1 MTNSEIANTNT
12 KERALA
18 ILKDQIA
25 QNPDQPGS
33 EDPVEKLAGDILEE
47 ILGREWAHQFDED
60 RDAIIR
66 SVREIVELAVDEHL
80 LRKRLS

>member
-1 MTNSEIANTNT
+1 MTNSETANT

-18 ILKDQIA
+18 ILRDQLA

-80 LRKRLS
+80 LRKKLS

>member
-1 MTNSEIANTNT
+1 MTNSEIANT

>member
-1 MTNSEIANTNT
+1 MTNSETANT

-18 ILKDQIA
+18 ILRDQLA

-33 EDPVEKLAGDILEE
+33 EDPVAKLAGDILEE
-47 ILGREWAHQFDED
+47 ILGREWAHQFDDD
-60 RDAIIR
+60 RNVIVR

>member
-1 MTNSEIANTNT
+1 MTNSETANT

-18 ILKDQIA
+18 ILRDQLA
-25 QNPDQPGS
+25 QNSDQPGS

-60 RDAIIR
+60 RDAIVR

-80 LRKRLS
+80 LRKKLS

>member
-1 MTNSEIANTNT
+1 MTNSGNANT

-18 ILKDQIA
+18 ILRDQLA
-25 QNPDQPGS
+25 QNPDQLGS
-33 EDPVEKLAGDILEE
+33 ECPVTKLAGDILEE
-47 ILGREWAHQFDED
+47 ILEREWAHQFDED

-80 LRKRLS
+80 LRKRLV

>member
-1 MTNSEIANTNT
+1 MTNSEIAHT

-18 ILKDQIA
+18 ILRDQLA
-25 QNPDQPGS
+25 QNPDQLGS
-33 EDPVEKLAGDILEE
+33 EDPVEKLAGDILED
-47 ILGREWAHQFDED
+47 IFRREWAHQFDED

>member
-1 MTNSEIANTNT
+1 MTNSEIANT

-18 ILKDQIA
+18 ILKDQLA
-25 QNPDQPGS
+25 QNPDQLGS

>member
-1 MTNSEIANTNT
+1 MTNSEIAHT

-18 ILKDQIA
+18 ILRDQLA
-25 QNPDQPGS
+25 QNPDQLGS

-47 ILGREWAHQFDED
+47 ILRREWAHQFDED

>member
-1 MTNSEIANTNT
+1 MTNSGIANT

-18 ILKDQIA
+18 ILRDQLA
-25 QNPDQPGS
+25 QNPDLLGS

-47 ILGREWAHQFDED
+47 ILEREWAHQFDED

-80 LRKRLS
+80 LRKRLV

>member
-1 MTNSEIANTNT
+1 MTNSEIANT

-33 EDPVEKLAGDILEE
+33 EDPVKKLAGDILEE